1 MNCLRI
7 TCRASGKYE
16 GLDIPVQFLTGF
28 PCYEMSQIVSFF
40 FAFRDQRISQ
50 DVERMCDA
58 VMQILKLLLNPF
70 TIAFYTYKV
79 CDR

>member
-7 TCRASGKYE
+7 SCRASGKYE
-16 GLDIPVQFLTGF
+16 GLDIQFLTGF
-28 PCYEMSQIVSFF
+28 QCYEWSQIVSFF
-40 FAFRDQRISQ
+40 FAVRDQRISQ

-79 CDR
+79 FDR